1 MCYIIIFKVSFISKC
16 PAWWKQQLHSS
27 FISIC
32 TDCILCQIF
41 WGEVFTCRII
51 FSGVRLRDLFHLV
64 CHFVCIFCTQDTFP
78 SETEDIYD
86 HRQSRTRLH
95 VPCCQEALILKS
107 WSQSSRQFSLFSSS
121 EADRRSDRWWTSQ
134 CIWSPRTQSAG
145 RTMLPIKLFSD
156 WLVVSSKEKILCFSA
171 PAILFPEFEEQ
182 SLNWLKLAFLKIKVF
197 EKYFSIH
204 NKQSRLHV
212 VLLKLVQL
220 LHGAV
225 LETPGAIICINKDTD
240 VNIYR
245 YQ

>member
-1 MCYIIIFKVSFISKC
+1 MKTTTAFIFIHLNMYRLYSVSNILRRSIYLQDNIFR
-16 PAWWKQQLHSS
+16 SS
-27 FISIC
+27 FEGLVPFSLS
-32 TDCILCQIF
+32 LCLYF
-41 WGEVFTCRII
+41 LHTG
-51 FSGVRLRDLFHLV
+51 
-64 CHFVCIFCTQDTFP
+64 HFPIWNTRHF
-78 SETEDIYD
+78 YD
-86 HRQSRTRLH
+86 HRQSRTWLH

-145 RTMLPIKLFSD
+145 RTMLQIKLFCD

-182 SLNWLKLAFLKIKVF
+182 SLNWLKLSFLNIKVF

-220 LHGAV
+220 CHGAV
-225 LETPGAIICINKDTD
+225 PETPKTTICTNNKALRT
-240 VNIYR
+240 
-245 YQ
+245 